1 MRITRCKTFKGG
13 MAQREINNK
22 TIRHYCQPGKL
33 IYYIFNFQRG
43 SSEGYSQTFCTQ
55 ARGIF
60 LGSKFSDLLFLGW
73 TKYWCFFWGVLEIL
87 VLLWGNFDK
96 NAYFDIFFAYLK
108 PKFGTRNCMRSYFLG
123 VHFFNRH
130 FFGCVWKLCY
140 FWGVKFIFC
149 DEPMYR
155 KFWWV
160 SP

>member
-1 MRITRCKTFKGG
+1 

-43 SSEGYSQTFCTQ
+43 SSEGYSQTFPVP
-55 ARGIF
+55 R
-60 LGSKFSDLLFLGW
+60 LVV
-73 TKYWCFFWGVLEIL
+73 FFWGPNFRIYCFLGVHNFGGFFFWVLEIL

-140 FWGVKFIFC
+140 FLGVKFIFC
-149 DEPMYR
+149 NEPRYR
-155 KFWWV
+155 KFHV
-160 SP
+160 FFVCVFFFCIFQ